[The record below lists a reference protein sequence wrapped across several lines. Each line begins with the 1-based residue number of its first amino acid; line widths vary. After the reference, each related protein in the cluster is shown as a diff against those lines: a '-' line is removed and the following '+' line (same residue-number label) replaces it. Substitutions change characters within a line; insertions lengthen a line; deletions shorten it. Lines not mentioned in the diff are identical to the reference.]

1 MKVVVDTNVM
11 ISGVFFGG
19 KPRQVLDLWQSNR
32 FELLCSSEIL
42 EEYEDVLYR
51 LVKRSK
57 HKDGNLVHSFMLNLS
72 SMSTIVETIDTGEY
86 SSDPDDDK
94 FVQCAVSGK
103 ALYIVSGDSDLLEL
117 KRVNEIEIVTV
128 NDFLERM
135 SN

>member
-19 KPRQVLDLWQSNR
+19 KPRQVLELWYSKR
-32 FELLCSSEIL
+32 FELLCSPEIL

-51 LVKRSK
+51 LVKRSRQREG
-57 HKDGNLVHSFMLNLS
+57 DLVHSFMLNLS
-72 SMSTIVETIDTGEY
+72 RGSTVIEVDDTDLY

-103 ALYIVSGDSDLLEL
+103 ALFVVSGDSDLLEL
-117 KRVNEIEIVTV
+117 GQVKDVEIITVNE
-128 NDFLERM
+128 FLERM

>member
-1 MKVVVDTNVM
+1 MKVVVETNVM

-19 KPRQVLDLWQSNR
+19 KPRQVLDLSQSKR
-32 FELLCSSEIL
+32 FDLLCSPEIL

-57 HKDGNLVHSFMLNLS
+57 QKDEGLVHSLMLNLS
-72 SMSTIVETIDTGEY
+72 KGSTIIEPDDTDLY
-86 SSDPDDDK
+86 SRDPDDDK

-117 KRVNEIEIVTV
+117 GQAKDVEIITV
-128 NDFLERM
+128 SEFLERM